1 MINDKQVYNATDKSG
16 REPVMSNKATQF
28 KPGNNANPHGRPKK
42 GETLTD
48 ALRDAID
55 KDALAQALLK
65 LVEKGDVAAIK
76 YAYDRVEGRP
86 KETIE
91 QTIREMPEIIEV
103 DLSEDN
109 TAAED

>member
-1 MINDKQVYNATDKSG
+1 MNNENLTPFKKGVSG
-16 REPVMSNKATQF
+16 
-28 KPGNNANPHGRPKK
+28 NPKGRPKK
-42 GETLTD
+42 ECCLTD
-48 ALRDAID
+48 IIREKGNDKGQNNKLAEKMWAMALD
-55 KDALAQALLK
+55 
-65 LVEKGDVAAIK
+65 GDVAVMK
-76 YAYDRVEGRP
+76 YICDRVDGRP